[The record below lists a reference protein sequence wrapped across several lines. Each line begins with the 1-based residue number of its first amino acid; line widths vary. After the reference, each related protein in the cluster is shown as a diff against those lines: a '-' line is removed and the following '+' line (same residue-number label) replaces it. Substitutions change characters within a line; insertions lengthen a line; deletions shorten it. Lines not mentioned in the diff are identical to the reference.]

1 MRLGWPGNEAGMVW
15 DEATQH
21 CPSVLPCSLLRS
33 VVLSRCTVDGLPV
46 LLEPPEG
53 IVLLHVRQPL
63 VRTDQEGFMFEWKL
77 GGRRE
82 QPVTWGRGILS

>member
-1 MRLGWPGNEAGMVW
+1 MVW

-21 CPSVLPCSLLRS
+21 CPSVLPCSLLCS

-46 LLEPPEG
+46 LLEPLEG